1 MNIYH
6 IILLIVFII
15 IFLSCLVYDNSIE
28 DDDWT
33 I

>member
-1 MNIYH
+1 MNVYH

-15 IFLSCLVYDNSIE
+15 IFLSCLLHDNSIE